1 MAPRRLG
8 ACLALALALLACA
21 APPPTEPKP
30 PAAES
35 LREDAGPRIFAEDEV
50 DVPAHPVRPI
60 LPAYPASLRALGVE
74 GTVEAEVIVWADGSV
89 RGGELVS
96 STHDAFARAVRRA
109 LREAAFVPAVRDGK
123 KVPSRVRLTL
133 DFRLER

>member
-1 MAPRRLG
+1 M
-8 ACLALALALLACA
+8 LACA
-21 APPPTEPKP
+21 APPPPAPKGS
-30 PAAES
+30 PAAS
-35 LREDAGPRIFAEDEV
+35 LPEDAGPRIFAEDEV

-109 LREAAFVPAVRDGK
+109 LREAAFVPAVRDGRQ
-123 KVPSRVRLTL
+123 VPSRVRLTL
-133 DFRLER
+133 DFRLEP